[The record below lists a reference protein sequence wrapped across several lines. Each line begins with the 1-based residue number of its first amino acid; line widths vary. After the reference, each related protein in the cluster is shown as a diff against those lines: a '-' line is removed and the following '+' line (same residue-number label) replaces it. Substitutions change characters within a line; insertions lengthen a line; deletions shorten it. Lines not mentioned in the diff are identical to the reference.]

1 MVVWAVHPD
10 GKGRPK
16 SPPSE
21 NDPWNET
28 EEAKVEA
35 ENGREMGVVD
45 GNVIAPPGQFDGVV
59 IEPALIVKPDEV
71 IDPAP
76 TDAL

>member
-21 NDPWNET
+21 NDPSNET

>member
-1 MVVWAVHPD
+1 MVVWAVQPD
-10 GKGRPK
+10 GRGRPN

-28 EEAKVEA
+28 EEAKVDA

-45 GNVIAPPGQFDGVV
+45 GNVIAPPGQFEGVV
-59 IEPALIVKPDEV
+59 IEPASIVKPDEE

>member
-28 EEAKVEA
+28 EEAKVDV
-35 ENGREMGVVD
+35 ENGREMGDAD
-45 GNVIAPPGQFDGVV
+45 GNVIAPPGQFEGVV
-59 IEPALIVKPDEV
+59 IEPAFIVKPDEE

>member
-1 MVVWAVHPD
+1 VVWAVQPD
-10 GKGRPK
+10 GNGRPS
-16 SPPSE
+16 SPLNA

-35 ENGREMGVVD
+35 ENGSEMGDVC
-45 GNVIAPPGQFDGVV
+45 GNVIAPPGQFEGVV
-59 IEPALIVKPDEV
+59 IEPVFIVKPDEE

>member
-1 MVVWAVHPD
+1 MFVWAVQPD
-10 GKGRPK
+10 GNGRPK

-28 EEAKVEA
+28 EEANVDA
-35 ENGREMGVVD
+35 ENGREIGVVD
-45 GNVIAPPGQFDGVV
+45 GNVIAPPGQFEGVV
-59 IEPALIVKPDEV
+59 IEPALIVKPAEE

>member
-1 MVVWAVHPD
+1 MVVWAVQPD
-10 GKGRPK
+10 GRGRPN

-28 EEAKVEA
+28 DEAKVEA
-35 ENGREMGVVD
+35 ENGSEMGDVD
-45 GNVIAPPGQFDGVV
+45 GNVIAPPGQFEGVDS
-59 IEPALIVKPDEV
+59 EPAFIVKPDEE

>member
-1 MVVWAVHPD
+1 MVVWAVQPE

-28 EEAKVEA
+28 EEANVDA

-45 GNVIAPPGQFDGVV
+45 GNVIASPGQFEGVV
-59 IEPALIVKPDEV
+59 IEPVFIVKPDEE

>member
-1 MVVWAVHPD
+1 MVVWAVQPD
-10 GKGRPK
+10 GNGRPK

-45 GNVIAPPGQFDGVV
+45 GNVIAPPGQFEGVV
-59 IEPALIVKPDEV
+59 IEPVFIVKPDEE